1 MKNNNDNNQS
11 GNKIPFLGALR
22 PIEMIGI
29 GILVFA
35 ALLYGVSKCSSDK
48 KAPKENTKTEGTE
61 QLASDPKS
69 DALRRS
75 LYVSMDSLRM
85 RRAPHKDSSAVKI
98 LGYGEELTDM
108 GEYQNEQTIKI
119 SPEYSVT
126 EPWVK
131 VKTSDGRIG
140 WVFGG
145 GVRPYPKNK
154 PTPQEKEKEKEKTE
168 EKPKTEEKTKTDT
181 KEKTTSNK
189 NSKKTETKDR

>member
-11 GNKIPFLGALR
+11 GKNKIPFLGALR

-29 GILVFA
+29 GLLVFA
-35 ALLYGVSKCSSDK
+35 ALIYGVSKCSGDK
-48 KAPKENTKTEGTE
+48 KSPKENAKTNETE
-61 QLASDPKS
+61 QLPSDPKS

-85 RRAPHKDSSAVKI
+85 RRAPHKDSTAVKI

-154 PTPQEKEKEKEKTE
+154 PAPQEKEKDKEKTE
-168 EKPKTEEKTKTDT
+168 EKSKPDS
-181 KEKTTSNK
+181 KEKTNSGAK
-189 NSKKTETKDR
+189 NSSKKTETKDR

>member
-11 GNKIPFLGALR
+11 GKNKIPFLGALR

-29 GILVFA
+29 GLLVFA
-35 ALLYGVSKCSSDK
+35 ALIYGVSKCSGDK
-48 KAPKENTKTEGTE
+48 KSPKENSKTNETE
-61 QLASDPKS
+61 QLPSDPKS

-85 RRAPHKDSSAVKI
+85 RRAPHKDSTAVKI

-154 PTPQEKEKEKEKTE
+154 PAPQEKEKDKEKTE
-168 EKPKTEEKTKTDT
+168 EKSKPDS
-181 KEKTTSNK
+181 KEKTNSGTK
-189 NSKKTETKDR
+189 NSSKKTETKDR